1 MTHKSVRSDLPA
13 FAGYGVEIEYMIVDR
28 DHLDIR
34 PFADRLLAAG
44 AGEPASEVVHGNM
57 GWSNELA
64 MHLIELKN
72 LRPVAALED
81 LVDAFHAEVLAV
93 NDLLAPFDAC
103 LMPGGVHPWMDPT
116 TDTRLW
122 TLDNAAIYACF
133 DRIFDCRRHGWGNL
147 QSIHLNLPYSGDE
160 EFARLH
166 AAIRLALPILP
177 ALAASSPWADKRPTG
192 YMDYRLVAYRDH
204 QKQVPSSMGSCIPDP
219 SASPREYQ
227 TQVLAPMY
235 REVAEYGAVPGQGDV
250 NTLRHEWLNVRA
262 AAPRFERSAIE
273 IRILDTQECPFA
285 DLAVAAATAALVRH
299 LYDGVCAEPEAA
311 GLDTG
316 RLVAVFERCIQD
328 AERADIDDPEYLE
341 LLGCGTRPRIAT
353 ELWAGLIDRLQAD
366 GLLAPQWLPALHL
379 ILNRGPLARRLATA
393 LDDDPGCLLGVY
405 RELCECLHDNHQ
417 YPGPR

>member
-1 MTHKSVRSDLPA
+1 MSHRHELPA

-44 AGEPASEVVHGNM
+44 AGQPASEVIHGNM

-64 MHLIELKN
+64 MHLVELKN
-72 LRPVAALED
+72 LHPVPSLEG
-81 LVDAFHAEVLAV
+81 LVDAFHEEVLAV
-93 NDLLAPFDAC
+93 DDLLAPLGAR
-103 LMPGGVHPWMDPT
+103 LMPSGMHPWMDPAT
-116 TDTRLW
+116 ETRLW
-122 TLDNAAIYACF
+122 TFDNAAVYACF

-147 QSIHLNLPYSGDE
+147 QSIHLNLPYCGDE

-192 YMDYRLVAYRDH
+192 CMDYRLMMYRDH
-204 QKQVPSSMGSCIPDP
+204 QKQVPSSMGNCIPDP
-219 SASPREYQ
+219 SASQREYQ

-235 REVAEYGAVPGQGDV
+235 REVAEYGSVPGQCDT

-273 IRILDTQECPFA
+273 IRVLDAQECPFA

-299 LYDGVCAEPEAA
+299 LYDTVGAEAEA
-311 GLDTG
+311 GLDTL
-316 RLVAVFERCIQD
+316 RLVAIFDRCIQD
-328 AERADIDDPEYLE
+328 AERAEIDDGEYLE
-341 LLGCGTRPRIAT
+341 LLGCDSRPRTAT

-366 GLLAPQWLPALHL
+366 GLLAAQWLPALHL
-379 ILNRGPLARRLATA
+379 ILRRGTLARRLAMA